1 MLPSF
6 EMSVPAEARYR
17 VLGPEVAARYAALA
31 GCAAG
36 DVDAVLAEVDRAAAD
51 LAAAGEDLTLVFGV
65 VDGALQVTLAAAGRA
80 VTVRRMLPAGA

>member
-31 GCAAG
+31 GCPAAEAES
-36 DVDAVLAEVDRAAAD
+36 VSTEVDRAAAD
-51 LAAAGEDLTLVFGV
+51 LAAEGVDLMLVFAV
-65 VDGALQVTLAAAGRA
+65 AAGALQVTLTAAGRA
-80 VTVRRMLPAGA
+80 ITVRRVLPAGA